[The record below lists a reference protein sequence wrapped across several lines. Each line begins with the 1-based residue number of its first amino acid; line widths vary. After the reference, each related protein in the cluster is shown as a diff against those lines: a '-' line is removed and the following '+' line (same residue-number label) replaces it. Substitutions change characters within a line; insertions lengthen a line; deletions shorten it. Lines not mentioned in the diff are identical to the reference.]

1 MKKISDLRKIRRLS
15 NPINQGEST
24 IHPITLELIVNDNNY
39 KIVPTQFFINE
50 TNQLDYND
58 IYKKKEI
65 KTIERSVSDNMGI
78 PDLSLPLTDIL
89 NIYNIDSYDEL
100 IQVIKNIDQKH
111 TVFRIVGL
119 YTRIFYDDLKKS
131 NNSLI
136 KIFKIVFE
144 NKQITEEKTKTFL
157 KKWFEKNKKDDFD
170 LNICQDYKNFLSN

>member
-1 MKKISDLRKIRRLS
+1 MV
-15 NPINQGEST
+15 
-24 IHPITLELIVNDNNY
+24 VNDNNY
-39 KIVPTQFFINE
+39 KIVPTQFFVNE
-50 TNQLDYND
+50 TNKLDYND

-65 KTIERSVSDNMGI
+65 KNVERSVSDNMAI
-78 PDLSLPLTDIL
+78 PDLSLPETDIL

-100 IQVIKNIDQKH
+100 IQIIKNIDQKN
-111 TVFRIVGL
+111 TVFRIVSL
-119 YTRIFYDDLKKS
+119 YTRIFYDDLKKT

>member
-1 MKKISDLRKIRRLS
+1 MKKFSDIRKIKTLT
-15 NPINQGEST
+15 NPINKGESS
-24 IHPITLELIVNDNNY
+24 IHPITLELVVNDNNY
-39 KIVPTQFFINE
+39 KIIPTQFFINE

-58 IYKKKEI
+58 IYKKQEI
-65 KTIERSVSDNMGI
+65 KTDQRSILENMAI
-78 PDLSLPLTDIL
+78 PDLSLPLTDLL

-111 TVFRIVGL
+111 TVFRIISL
-119 YTRIFYDDLKKS
+119 YIQIFYDDLKKS

-144 NKQITEEKTKTFL
+144 NKQVNEDKTKVFL

-170 LNICQDYKNFLSN
+170 LNICEDYKNFLSN